1 MRATLSQINTFFSLF
16 TITFIE
22 SSPDAVSISREK
34 IVDLIGA
41 NKVVVL
47 SGETGC
53 GKTTQVTIIILS
65 NNTNKIF
72 CPYSSSVTK

>member
-1 MRATLSQINTFFSLF
+1 MAFNRGPHLVEGIQYCSLF
-16 TITFIE
+16 TVTLIE
-22 SSPDAVSISREK
+22 SSPDAVFISREK

-53 GKTTQVTIIILS
+53 GKTTQVT
-65 NNTNKIF
+65 KKFIF
-72 CPYSSSVTK
+72 E

>member
-1 MRATLSQINTFFSLF
+1 MRATLSRINTFFSLF

-34 IVDLIGA
+34 IVDLIEA

-53 GKTTQVTIIILS
+53 GKTTQVTI
-65 NNTNKIF
+65 
-72 CPYSSSVTK
+72 